1 MRHFCELLPAV
12 KSEFDSFED
21 VVEAFEAVGSDSTIL
36 DQVTLTSA
44 RLDVLENGVGEVLE
58 RDEVCLFA
66 LP

>member
-1 MRHFCELLPAV
+1 M
-12 KSEFDSFED
+12 KSQLDSFED
-21 VVEAFEAVGSDSTIL
+21 EVEVFEAVGSDSTIL

-44 RLDVLENGVGEVLE
+44 RLDVLENGVGQVLE